1 MKIQSKVLK
10 NQSVHLP
17 IVGEVKFDSN
27 GSCNKEVLQADGE
40 KLCELIPHIED
51 VANPKKE
58 VVVASKKAVKET
70 IDENEAGKRI
80 AKLAAEN
87 VAKENQLNIKEKF
100 LNDKEAE
107 LTERE
112 TAIEAKEL
120 GLGIEKPKKES
131 EENEGTEGDEETNKT
146 DAINKIMKMNLKQ
159 LMKLAAEYPEDE
171 TLSLTSNADYK
182 NFLIK
187 KIEE

>member
-17 IVGEVKFDSN
+17 IVGEVMFDSN
-27 GSCNKEVLQADGE
+27 GFCNKEVSQADGE

-58 VVVASKKAVKET
+58 VVVAKKSVAKKET
-70 IDENEAGKRI
+70 VDEDAAGKRI

-87 VAKENQLNIKEKF
+87 VAKENQLNAKEKF

-112 TAIEAKEL
+112 KVIEAKEEE
-120 GLGIEKPKKES
+120 LGIEKPEKET
-131 EENEGTEGDEETNKT
+131 EEVEGDEETNKT
-146 DAINKIMKMNLKQ
+146 DAINKIMKMNRKQ
-159 LMKLAAEYPEDE
+159 LMELAAEYPEDE
-171 TLSLTSNADYK
+171 TLALTSNADYK
-182 NFLIK
+182 NYLIG
-187 KIEE
+187 KINE